1 MNLAKKIINY
11 LAWTY
16 LVVCMLQV
24 LILPREFLGF
34 LDNIFF
40 LFALAQVVLD
50 SFSNKELRPIIVIF
64 SVFFIWTFVSQFYS
78 NYSNGWF
85 SNLSYQ
91 LIILKLLCILLL
103 VINVLKKHE
112 NVVIFRR
119 IIDLMFLALVF
130 LNLFIAINPFGIGE
144 SIQNIYTS
152 SNYNDF
158 VYYHEPGVFR
168 LSGTQLNPNNNAI
181 VWMCFAIYYLQ
192 FLKRKWALLLLAI
205 GILFL
210 TQSRTNVIALI
221 ACLFIYFLIQYWPKR
236 NWKRMTYVALPV
248 LVGALIFILK
258 SSYLRALFTGEAF
271 VSKSFLIRLD
281 NYMYL
286 DNFSLI
292 ELFIGKGVINKPID
306 TLGFSLDS
314 EYLGLIF
321 QFGIIGLFCW
331 LTLLIGILKWNKDR
345 NLQVYLLIL
354 VIFINSFTNLT
365 LLNLQIG
372 VVLCFFVAVF
382 LNFKRFIK

>member
-16 LVVCMLQV
+16 LVVCLLQV

-40 LFALAQVVLD
+40 LFALTQVVLD
-50 SFSNKELRPIIVIF
+50 SISNKELRPIFIIF
-64 SVFFIWTFVSQFYS
+64 SGFFLWTFVSQFYS

-91 LIILKLLCILLL
+91 LVILKLLCILLL
-103 VINVLKKHE
+103 VNNVLKKDE
-112 NVVIFRR
+112 NAAIFRR
-119 IIDLMFLALVF
+119 IVDVMFLALVF

-144 SIQNIYTS
+144 SIQNLYTS
-152 SNYNDF
+152 SNYTDF

-181 VWMCFAIYYLQ
+181 VWMCFAVYYLQ

-221 ACLFIYFLIQYWPKR
+221 ACLFIYFLIQFWSKSNMKR
-236 NWKRMTYVALPV
+236 LIYVALPI
-248 LVGALIFILK
+248 LAGALFFILK

-286 DNFSLI
+286 SNFSLF

-331 LTLLIGILKWNKDR
+331 LALLIGILKRNKDR
-345 NLQVYLLIL
+345 NLQVYLFVL
-354 VIFINSFTNLT
+354 VIIINSFTNLT
-365 LLNLQIG
+365 FLNLQIG
-372 VVLCFFVAVF
+372 VVLIFFLAVSLKIRTF
-382 LNFKRFIK
+382 NK

>member
-16 LVVCMLQV
+16 LVVCLLQV

-40 LFALAQVVLD
+40 LFALTQVVLD
-50 SFSNKELRPIIVIF
+50 SISNKELRPIFIIF
-64 SVFFIWTFVSQFYS
+64 SGFFLWTFVSQFYS

-91 LIILKLLCILLL
+91 LVILKLLCILLL
-103 VINVLKKHE
+103 VNNVLKKDE
-112 NVVIFRR
+112 NAAIFRR
-119 IIDLMFLALVF
+119 IVDVMFLALVF

-144 SIQNIYTS
+144 SIQNLYTS
-152 SNYNDF
+152 SNYTDF

-181 VWMCFAIYYLQ
+181 VWMCFAVYYLQ

-221 ACLFIYFLIQYWPKR
+221 ACLFIYFLIQFWSKR
-236 NWKRMTYVALPV
+236 NMKRLIYVALPI
-248 LVGALIFILK
+248 LAGALFFILK

-286 DNFSLI
+286 SNFSLF

-331 LTLLIGILKWNKDR
+331 LALLIGILKRNKDR
-345 NLQVYLLIL
+345 NLQVYLFVL
-354 VIFINSFTNLT
+354 VIIINSFTNLT
-365 LLNLQIG
+365 FLNLQIG
-372 VVLCFFVAVF
+372 VVLIFFLEVSLKIRTF
-382 LNFKRFIK
+382 NK

>member
-16 LVVCMLQV
+16 LVVCLLQV

-40 LFALAQVVLD
+40 LFALTQVVLD
-50 SFSNKELRPIIVIF
+50 SISNKELRPIFIIF
-64 SVFFIWTFVSQFYS
+64 SGFFLWTFVSQFYS

-91 LIILKLLCILLL
+91 LVILKLLCILLL
-103 VINVLKKHE
+103 VNNVLKKDE
-112 NVVIFRR
+112 NAAIFRR
-119 IIDLMFLALVF
+119 IVDVMFLALVF

-144 SIQNIYTS
+144 SIQNLYTS
-152 SNYNDF
+152 SNYTDF

-181 VWMCFAIYYLQ
+181 VWMCFAVYYLQ

-221 ACLFIYFLIQYWPKR
+221 ACLFIYFLIQFWSKR
-236 NWKRMTYVALPV
+236 NMKRLIYVALPI
-248 LVGALIFILK
+248 LAGALFFILK

-286 DNFSLI
+286 SNFSLF

-331 LTLLIGILKWNKDR
+331 LALLIGILKRNKDR
-345 NLQVYLLIL
+345 NLQVYLFVL
-354 VIFINSFTNLT
+354 VIIINSFTNLT
-365 LLNLQIG
+365 FLNLQIG
-372 VVLCFFVAVF
+372 VVLIFFLAVSLKIRTF
-382 LNFKRFIK
+382 NK